1 MNDRR
6 LIQRMSLYAC
16 AYARM
21 KSGGFQYILCR
32 YPEDLS
38 EGDGEIVCIDWSGV
52 SYSLDPGMVHSV
64 FVTGTSNGMSLLI
77 DELEEVLSRGG
88 SVCAVWNEQGKMPS
102 RLSLQDVMLLKR
114 WRRGHR
120 VTDFDYVI
128 AEFKLGAWNG

>member
-38 EGDGEIVCIDWSGV
+38 EGDCEVLCVDESGI
-52 SYSLDPGMVHSV
+52 SQRLDLGMVHSV
-64 FVTGTSNGMSLLI
+64 FVTGESNGMSLLI
-77 DELEEVLSRGG
+77 AELAEVLSRGG

-102 RLSLQDVMLLKR
+102 LLSLQDVTLLR
-114 WRRGHR
+114 GWRRGHR